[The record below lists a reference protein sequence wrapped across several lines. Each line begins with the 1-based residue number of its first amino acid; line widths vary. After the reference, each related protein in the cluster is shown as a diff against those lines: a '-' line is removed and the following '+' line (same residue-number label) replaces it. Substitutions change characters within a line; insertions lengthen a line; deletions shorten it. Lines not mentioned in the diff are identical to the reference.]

1 MFLSGSC
8 PVRIALSGRQ
18 QKTSQN
24 PTLVAQQ
31 SISNFIL
38 VMLSRVKSPWFIYIL
53 FYQHDSGLCSV
64 CAQTYLI
71 LLEMAMIIIMND
83 NKDDNADLMR
93 VLCAHT
99 FSWWWWTA
107 LCLGFTKHLSQ
118 HKCCTQYMAYR
129 AHTYTM
135 YKGFQKYFTHHMFA
149 QCAHSRQLHSALCSQ
164 VHTVAQHREQENYFH
179 TIHLISI
186 SLQADALSFVNQF
199 KQFWQNYCVSIMIL
213 QVGNNLKNRRKCV
226 HH

>member
-38 VMLSRVKSPWFIYIL
+38 SMLSRVKSPWFIYIL

-64 CAQTYLI
+64 CAQTYLV
-71 LLEMAMIIIMND
+71 LLKMVMIIIMND
-83 NKDDNADLMR
+83 NKDDNDDLMR

-99 FSWWWWTA
+99 FLMMMDCTLSWFHKTPFTA
-107 LCLGFTKHLSQ
+107 QLLHTVHGTQGSYLHNVQRLHIPKIFYTSHVCTGQTIARRALLSGAHSCTASRARKLFSHNSFGLDFTPGRRTVFCLSVLTILTKLLCL
-118 HKCCTQYMAYR
+118 
-129 AHTYTM
+129 
-135 YKGFQKYFTHHMFA
+135 
-149 QCAHSRQLHSALCSQ
+149 
-164 VHTVAQHREQENYFH
+164 
-179 TIHLISI
+179 
-186 SLQADALSFVNQF
+186 
-199 KQFWQNYCVSIMIL
+199 
-213 QVGNNLKNRRKCV
+213 NNDITSGQ
-226 HH
+226 